1 MGKTFEI
8 TEGNKTKKYSLEY
21 LSKHGC
27 HIGSKRA
34 GQLELEIRK
43 LIVKY
48 NLRYISLK
56 RKEYPIVTKKDNHFD
71 TEEDPPNTPVVD
83 QSEPFVCDTQT
94 IA

>member
-21 LSKHGC
+21 LSKHGV

-48 NLRYISLK
+48 NLRYISLR
-56 RKEYPIVTKKDNHFD
+56 RKEYPIVTKKDNHID
-71 TEEDPPNTPVVD
+71 TEQDPPNTPVVE
-83 QSEPFVCDTQT
+83 QETPFEVETQEV
-94 IA
+94 I